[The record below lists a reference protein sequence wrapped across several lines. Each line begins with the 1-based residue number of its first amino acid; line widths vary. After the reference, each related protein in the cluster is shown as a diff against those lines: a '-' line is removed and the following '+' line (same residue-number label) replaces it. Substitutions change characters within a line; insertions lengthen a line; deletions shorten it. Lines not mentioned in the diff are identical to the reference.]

1 MASGLALRYHEAM
14 GDSAAAMA
22 GRNWLIAGGALS
34 FGAAAMHLAIIAG
47 GPDWYRFFGAGE
59 GMAQLAERGDPR
71 AALITVGIAIVLSLW
86 GLYAWSGAGLVRRL
100 PLLRTGLV
108 LISAV
113 YLLRA
118 AYLPFLLVA
127 RPQLVTAFWIW
138 SSAIVALYG
147 ATYAIGTA
155 RSWDCLGR

>member
-1 MASGLALRYHEAM
+1 MI
-14 GDSAAAMA
+14 DSAPPSE
-22 GRNWLIAGGALS
+22 GRPWLIAGGALS
-34 FGAAAMHLAIIAG
+34 LVAAALHLAIIAG

-59 GMAQLAERGDPR
+59 RMAHMAERGDPR
-71 AALITVGIAIVLSLW
+71 PTVMAVGIALGLTVW
-86 GLYAWSGAGLVRRL
+86 ALYALSGAGLIRRL

-108 LISAV
+108 LISAI

-118 AYLPFLLVA
+118 AYLPFLLLV
-127 RPQLVTAFWIW
+127 RPELVTAFWIW

-155 RSWDCLGR
+155 RAWETLRR